1 MDFKEYIQT
10 IDQLYHVGNTTEH
23 SFRGALASYLQS
35 ILKNFVVTNE
45 PRRIDCG
52 APDYVITQK
61 NVPVAFLEAKDVN
74 DGDLDGRRQHKDQ
87 FNRYKSSLNRII
99 FTDYLDFHLYV
110 GGEYQDAVRI
120 AETRGDHIVGIPENE
135 AKFSEM
141 VLHLA
146 TEGRQRITSSSA
158 LAKQMAA
165 KAHLLADAV
174 KKSIA
179 IDGEDGDSD
188 MAAQLRAFRNVLI
201 HDLKPEEFADIYA
214 QTIVYG
220 LFTARLND
228 QTPED
233 FSRQEA
239 AELIPKSNP
248 FLRKI
253 FQSIAVYDLDESIA
267 WIVEDLA
274 SMFSATDAERIMRN
288 YGGNKRHSD
297 PIVHFYEDFLA
308 EYDPKLRKARGVW
321 YTPAPVV
328 KFIVSSIDEILQTE
342 FNLPMGLADDSTITI
357 NRAIQ
362 QSKDGRTTDG
372 KKHEMVP
379 VHRVQILDPATG
391 TGTFLAEIIQQ
402 VRDKFEGMEG
412 VWPSYVENS
421 LIPRLHGFEI
431 LMASYT
437 IAHLKLS
444 MTLKATGYDR
454 TSKNRLNV
462 FLTNSLEEAT
472 PRSADLF
479 AKWLADEADE
489 ASRVK
494 TETPV
499 MICTGNPPY
508 SVSSQNNGKWITDL
522 VADYKKNLAERNI
535 QPLSDD
541 YIKFIRLGHH
551 YINKKGEGILAFI
564 SNNSFLDGIIHR
576 QMRKCLLDEFDKIFI
591 LDLHGNSR
599 KKEIAPDG
607 TVDKNVFDI
616 MQGVSINIFVKTG
629 KKTKGAYAEVFHKD
643 LYGSRESKY
652 EWLKSMTFLLVDWE
666 TVYYSKPFFF
676 FKPKDFSLKSSYE
689 KGLKVSDL
697 FVVQSTGITT
707 CKDKV
712 NYWDTEKEVQ
722 IMVQDLLDLSES
734 DFREKYSTG
743 ADSRDWVYNR
753 AKSDVQEAIQN
764 NTLVIAP
771 IEYRQFDKKYCVY
784 TGKTNGIVAWPRY
797 RSLSHLLHPQN
808 ISLIVPR
815 QTTQDWHHAFVS
827 NMITDMNILASAK
840 LLGAGVQFPLYITV
854 AAGRNILE
862 KTVSPNF
869 NPEVVKSIEDAL
881 GEDVVPQEVFDY
893 IYAVLHCPKY
903 RETYKE
909 FLKIDF
915 PRIPYPTD
923 KDQYHRLV
931 SLGAKLRQL
940 HLMEWAQNWEWR
952 ISFPVPGENI
962 VETTRYHDG
971 RVFINDTQFFGGVSE
986 LAWNF
991 FIGGYQPA
999 QKWLKDRRGR
1009 KLEYQDILH
1018 YGRIIYALEETDRI
1032 MKEIDRVF

>member
-35 ILKNFVVTNE
+35 LLKNFVVTNE

-87 FNRYKSSLNRII
+87 FNRYKSSLDRII

-135 AKFSEM
+135 AKFAEM

-165 KAHLLADAV
+165 KAHLLADTV
-174 KKSIA
+174 KNSIA

-188 MAAQLRAFRNVLI
+188 MAAQLRAFRSVLI
-201 HDLKPEEFADIYA
+201 HDLKPEDFADIYA

-274 SMFSATDAERIMRN
+274 SMFAATDAERIMRN

-328 KFIVSSIDEILQTE
+328 KFIVSSIDQILQSE
-342 FNLPMGLADDSTITI
+342 FNLPMGLADDSTIMI
-357 NRAIQ
+357 KRAIQ
-362 QSKDGRTTDG
+362 QSRDGRTADG
-372 KKHEMVP
+372 MKHEMVP
-379 VHRVQILDPATG
+379 AHRVQILDPATG

-402 VRDKFEGMEG
+402 VRDKFDGMEG
-412 VWPSYVENS
+412 VWPSYVEKS

-444 MTLKATGYDR
+444 MTLKATGYAG
-454 TSKNRLNV
+454 TSKDRLNV

-472 PRSADLF
+472 PRAADLF
-479 AKWLADEADE
+479 AKWLSDEADE

-508 SVSSQNNGKWITDL
+508 SVSSQNNGKWISEL
-522 VADYKKNLAERNI
+522 VADYKRGLNERKNNLD
-535 QPLSDD
+535 DD
-541 YIKFIRLGHH
+541 YIKFIRLGQH
-551 YINKKGEGILAFI
+551 YVEKNGTGILAYI
-564 SNNSFLDGIIHR
+564 SNNSFLDGITHR
-576 QMRKCLLDEFDKIFI
+576 QMRQSLMRVFDKVFV

-599 KKEIAPDG
+599 KLEVAPDG
-607 TVDKNVFDI
+607 GKDENVFDI
-616 MQGVSINIFVKTG
+616 MQGVSINLFVKTG
-629 KKTKGAYAEVFHKD
+629 RKGKNELAEVYHHEF
-643 LYGSRESKY
+643 YGTRDNKY
-652 EWLKSMTFLLVDWE
+652 AALNELSFT
-666 TVYYSKPFFF
+666 TVPWRRLSPEDPYFFF
-676 FKPKDFSLKSSYE
+676 VPKDFSVQDDYE
-689 KGLKVSDL
+689 KGFKVDELMTVCNSGIQTKRDDFVYQFSRTEMEHVISGLRTRDVEDCRRELSIGEDGVAWKVSWAKQDIETNTGQFAEVLYRPFDL
-697 FVVQSTGITT
+697 RWT
-707 CKDKV
+707 
-712 NYWDTEKEVQ
+712 Y
-722 IMVQDLLDLSES
+722 
-734 DFREKYSTG
+734 
-743 ADSRDWVYNR
+743 
-753 AKSDVQEAIQN
+753 
-764 NTLVIAP
+764 
-771 IEYRQFDKKYCVY
+771 Y
-784 TGKTNGIVAWPRY
+784 TGKSSGFMARPRMPEAAN
-797 RSLSHLLHPQN
+797 LLKAN
-808 ISLIVPR
+808 LALLVVRNTRRDMSNNY
-815 QTTQDWHHAFVS
+815 FVS
-827 NMITDMNILASAK
+827 STLVDKDGISSFDNCRF
-840 LLGAGVQFPLYITV
+840 FPLYV
-854 AAGRNILE
+854 YRNNMGVEESI
-862 KTVSPNF
+862 PNF
-869 NPEVVKSIEDAL
+869 NSGILEIIEGSL
-881 GEDVVPQEVFDY
+881 GEKVDPQDLFNY
-893 IYAVLHCPKY
+893 IYAVLYCPKY

-915 PRIPYPTD
+915 PRIPYPAD

-931 SLGAKLRQL
+931 ALGAELRKL
-940 HLMEWAQNWEWR
+940 HLMDGAQNWERR
-952 ISFPVPGENI
+952 ITFPVPGENI
-962 VETTRYHDG
+962 VEAIRHEQG
-971 RVFINDTQFFGGVSE
+971 KVLINDTQYFGGVSE

-1009 KLEYQDILH
+1009 KLDYKDILH
-1018 YGRIIYALEETDRI
+1018 YGHIIYALEETDRI
-1032 MKEIDRVF
+1032 MKEIDPVLFP

>member
-35 ILKNFVVTNE
+35 ILNNFVVTNE

-87 FNRYKSSLNRII
+87 FNRYKSSLDRII

-135 AKFSEM
+135 AKFAEM

-174 KKSIA
+174 KNSIA

-188 MAAQLRAFRNVLI
+188 MAAQLRAFRSVLI
-201 HDLKPEEFADIYA
+201 HDLKPEDFADIYA

-228 QTPED
+228 QTQED

-274 SMFSATDAERIMRN
+274 SMFAATDAERIMRN

-328 KFIVSSIDEILQTE
+328 KFIVSSIDQILQTE
-342 FNLPMGLADDSTITI
+342 FNLPMGLADDSTIMI
-357 NRAIQ
+357 KRAIQ
-362 QSKDGRTTDG
+362 QSKDGRTADG
-372 KKHEMVP
+372 MKHEMVP
-379 VHRVQILDPATG
+379 AHRVQILDPATG

-412 VWPSYVENS
+412 VWPSYVETS
-421 LIPRLHGFEI
+421 LIPRLHCFEI

-444 MTLKATGYDR
+444 MTLRATGYDR
-454 TSKNRLNV
+454 TSKDRLNV

-472 PRSADLF
+472 PRTADLF
-479 AKWLADEADE
+479 AKWLSDEADE

-499 MICTGNPPY
+499 MVMIGNPPY
-508 SVSSQNNGKWITDL
+508 SGESQNKGRWIMRLMD
-522 VADYKKNLAERNI
+522 DYKREPGGRDPLNERN
-535 QPLSDD
+535 PKWLNDD
-541 YIKFIRLGHH
+541 YVKFIRLAQH
-551 YINKKGEGILAFI
+551 YIEKNGEGVIGFI
-564 SNNSFLDGIIHR
+564 NPHGYLDNPTFRG
-576 QMRKCLLDEFDKIFI
+576 MRWNLLKTFDTIYTI
-591 LDLHGNSR
+591 DLHGNSK
-599 KKEIAPDG
+599 KKETTPDG
-607 TVDKNVFDI
+607 GKDENVFDI
-616 MQGVSINIFVKTG
+616 MQGVSINLFVKTG
-629 KKTKGAYAEVFHKD
+629 KKGKNELGRVYHRD
-643 LYGSRESKY
+643 LFGLRQEKYDFLDKTDIESTGFT
-652 EWLKSMTFLLVDWE
+652 EI
-666 TVYYSKPFFF
+666 KPIAPMYFFV
-676 FKPKDFSLKSSYE
+676 PKDFGLQKEYDKGFKVDELFNVSSVSVVTAKDYMLVDLEGNHLFEKVQQEYGSADKSLIERYNYRPFDDRFVYYDIQKIE
-689 KGLKVSDL
+689 RPRENTMCHMMHKNIALLTCRQLAGKDWCHVS
-697 FVVQSTGITT
+697 V
-707 CKDKV
+707 
-712 NYWDTEKEVQ
+712 
-722 IMVQDLLDLSES
+722 
-734 DFREKYSTG
+734 
-743 ADSRDWVYNR
+743 ADSIVDDCRV
-753 AKSDVQEAIQN
+753 SS
-764 NTLVIAP
+764 
-771 IEYRQFDKKYCVY
+771 
-784 TGKTNGIVAWPRY
+784 KTKERGYV
-797 RSLSHLLHPQN
+797 
-808 ISLIVPR
+808 
-815 QTTQDWHHAFVS
+815 
-827 NMITDMNILASAK
+827 
-840 LLGAGVQFPLYITV
+840 FPLYLYQSNMGVEERVPNLNADVV
-854 AAGRNILE
+854 AQIE
-862 KTVSPNF
+862 KV
-869 NPEVVKSIEDAL
+869 L
-881 GEDVVPQEVFDY
+881 GEMVEPCDVFDY
-893 IYAVLHCPKY
+893 TYAVLHSSKY

-923 KDQYHRLV
+923 KDQFHRLV
-931 SLGAKLRQL
+931 TLGAELRKL
-940 HLMEWAQNWEWR
+940 HLMDGAQNWERR

-962 VETTRYHDG
+962 VEVMKYQDG
-971 RVFINDTQFFGGVSE
+971 KVLINDTQYFGGVSE

-1009 KLEYQDILH
+1009 KLDYKDILH
-1018 YGRIIYALEETDRI
+1018 YGHIIYALEETDRI
-1032 MKEIDRVF
+1032 MKEIDPVLFP

>member
-1 MDFKEYIQT
+1 MDFKEYIQA

-35 ILKNFVVTNE
+35 ILRNFVVTNE

-61 NVPVAFLEAKDVN
+61 NVPVAFLEAKDID

-87 FNRYKSSLNRII
+87 FNRYKASLNRII

-110 GGEYQDAVRI
+110 GGEFQDSVRI
-120 AETRGDHIVGIPENE
+120 AETRGDHIVGLPENE
-135 AKFSEM
+135 AKFTEM

-146 TEGRQRITSSSA
+146 TEGRQKITSSTA

-179 IDGEDGDSD
+179 IDGEEGDSD

-201 HDLKPEEFADIYA
+201 HDLKADEFADIYA

-267 WIVEDLA
+267 WIVEDLS
-274 SMFSATDAERIMRN
+274 SMFAATDAERIMRN

-342 FNLPMGLADDSTITI
+342 FNLPMGLADDSTIMI
-357 NRAIQ
+357 KRAIQ
-362 QSKDGRTTDG
+362 QSKDGRTVDG
-372 KKHEMVP
+372 MKHEMVP
-379 VHRVQILDPATG
+379 THRVQILDPATG

-412 VWPSYVENS
+412 VWPSYVEKS

-444 MTLKATGYDR
+444 LTLRATGYDR
-454 TSKNRLNV
+454 NSNDRLNV
-462 FLTNSLEEAT
+462 YLTNSLEEAT
-472 PRSADLF
+472 PREANLF
-479 AKWLADEADE
+479 AKWLSDEADE
-489 ASRVK
+489 ASRIK

-508 SVSSQNNGKWITDL
+508 SVSSQNSGRWITDL
-522 VADYKKNLAERNI
+522 VADYKKNLAEKNI

-541 YIKFIRLGHH
+541 YIKFIRLGQY
-551 YINKKGEGILAFI
+551 YINKNGEGILAYI

-576 QMRKCLLDEFDKIFI
+576 QMRKSLLEEFDKIYI
-591 LDLHGNSR
+591 LNLHGNSR
-599 KKEIAPDG
+599 RKETAPNGSIDE
-607 TVDKNVFDI
+607 NVFDI
-616 MQGVSINIFVKTG
+616 MQGVSINLFVKTG
-629 KKTKGAYAEVFHKD
+629 TKAKNKLGTVLYKD
-643 LYGSRESKY
+643 LYGPRESKY
-652 EWLKSMTFLLVDWE
+652 EHLNLTSFLSEQWE
-666 TVYYSKPFFF
+666 ELSITEPYFFF
-676 FKPKDFSLKSSYE
+676 VPKDFS
-689 KGLKVSDL
+689 
-697 FVVQSTGITT
+697 
-707 CKDKV
+707 
-712 NYWDTEKEVQ
+712 
-722 IMVQDLLDLSES
+722 SES
-734 DFREKYSTG
+734 EYKKGIPLNKIFNLYNSGIKTQNDKASISLSKHESDVLLSDFHNLNESELTQKYG
-743 ADSRDWVYNR
+743 FKDARDWKISL
-753 AKSDVQEAIQN
+753 AKKDIMSNPILT
-764 NTLVIAP
+764 NTIC
-771 IEYRQFDKKYCVY
+771 YRPFDYRFVLY
-784 TGKTNGIVAWPRY
+784 TGKIKGVMGYPRY
-797 RSLSHLLHPQN
+797 ETMKHMLKDNVGLVVASKN
-808 ISLIVPR
+808 R
-815 QTTQDWHHAFVS
+815 QVS
-827 NMITDMNILASAK
+827 TFYYFASRFITDIHTLDFDDSESLLPLFVYTDNGECLPNINEEVFDNFQRI
-840 LLGAGVQFPLYITV
+840 AGNATPI
-854 AAGRNILE
+854 
-862 KTVSPNF
+862 
-869 NPEVVKSIEDAL
+869 SI
-881 GEDVVPQEVFDY
+881 FDY
-893 IYAVLHCPKY
+893 IYAVILCPTY
-903 RETYKE
+903 REKYKE

-915 PRIPYPTD
+915 PRVPYPND
-923 KDQYHRLV
+923 ADQFLRLAEKGKQLRELHTMENV
-931 SLGAKLRQL
+931 STWKTGITFPIPGTNIIDSL
-940 HLMEWAQNWEWR
+940 
-952 ISFPVPGENI
+952 SFTEK
-962 VETTRYHDG
+962 
-971 RVFINDTQFFGGVSE
+971 RVYINKEQYFGNVSE
-986 LAWNF
+986 LAWSYYV
-991 FIGGYQPA
+991 GGHQPA

-1009 KLEYQDILH
+1009 TLDYKDILH
-1018 YGRIIYALEETDRI
+1018 YGHIIYALEETDRI
-1032 MKEIDRVF
+1032 MKEIDQILY